1 MRSVL
6 GLTRVQSSANARVQL
21 VASGAEF
28 HRIRLIS
35 PLVASCPNAVGHQKK
50 KPAAGG
56 GAAGFPIEPNDDWE
70 EECRHSRSRPWE
82 EEWAFCIIEASWE
95 EVRCFDK
102 YDYIR
107 FLVIS

>member
-1 MRSVL
+1 M
-6 GLTRVQSSANARVQL
+6 GEKT
-21 VASGAEF
+21 GPKME
-28 HRIRLIS
+28 
-35 PLVASCPNAVGHQKK
+35 

>member
-1 MRSVL
+1 MPYTRRYRSPADPL
-6 GLTRVQSSANARVQL
+6 
-21 VASGAEF
+21 
-28 HRIRLIS
+28 IREICAMIAM
-35 PLVASCPNAVGHQKK
+35 PKTK

-82 EEWAFCIIEASWE
+82 EEWAFCTIEASWE

-107 FLVIS
+107 FLIIS